1 MAVRMV
7 AGKCGVESEES
18 PSIIVGSGV
27 SLRLKSDFLKF
38 SVDFVGSL
46 FTNSFYTLLMS

>member
-1 MAVRMV
+1 MVEEWWVAVRMV

-27 SLRLKSDFLKF
+27 S
-38 SVDFVGSL
+38 
-46 FTNSFYTLLMS
+46 